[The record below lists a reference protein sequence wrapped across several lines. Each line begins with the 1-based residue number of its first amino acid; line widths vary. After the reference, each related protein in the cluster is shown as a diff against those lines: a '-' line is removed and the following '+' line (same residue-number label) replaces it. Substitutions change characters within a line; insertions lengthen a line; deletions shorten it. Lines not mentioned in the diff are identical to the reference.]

1 MLFGR
6 LGWLKC
12 GKQGR
17 SPVSRGCAAVAA
29 HNDAHRQWDTVPVC
43 SSSAGEAPGIAVVQ
57 ELLEFKKTLEGSKVN
72 HPPALHFVGSALQLC
87 S

>member
-1 MLFGR
+1 MANKEDHQLAGDV
-6 LGWLKC
+6 LLC
-12 GKQGR
+12 M
-17 SPVSRGCAAVAA
+17 PTVMPIEEPLAAS
-29 HNDAHRQWDTVPVC
+29 RQWDTVPVC

-57 ELLEFKKTLEGSKVN
+57 ELLEFKKALEGSKVN